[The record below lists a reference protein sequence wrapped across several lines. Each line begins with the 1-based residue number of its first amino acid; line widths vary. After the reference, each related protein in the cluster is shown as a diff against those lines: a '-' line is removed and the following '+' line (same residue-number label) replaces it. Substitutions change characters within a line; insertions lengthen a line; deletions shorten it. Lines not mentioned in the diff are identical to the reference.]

1 MALRV
6 WLETA
11 APPVFG
17 KEIEE
22 VKKPIPL
29 TRVSVF
35 LFDKSTNNSNIPEY

>member
-22 VKKPIPL
+22 GKEPIPP

-35 LFDKSTNNSNIPEY
+35 LFRGR